1 MNMNAMLKQAQT
13 LQKKMMKEKDE
24 IDAMTFESTSSFVHV
39 EMNGKKELTK
49 VKIDMES
56 LDKEDI
62 EMLEDLIQVAVND
75 TIKKIDK
82 ETESKMGKYTKGLPF

>member
-1 MNMNAMLKQAQT
+1 MNINAMMKQAQA
-13 LQKKMMKEKDE
+13 LQKKMMQEKEE
-24 IDAMTFESTSSFVHV
+24 IDAMNFESTSSFVHV

-62 EMLEDLIQVAVND
+62 EMLEDLILVAVNE